1 MATVALA
8 EDRGIPSL
16 LLRGTDG
23 RTSETRHEEEHVTDP
38 ARLPFSRE
46 EYAARLDQVRRRMEA
61 TGIEVL
67 LTTVPE
73 NIVYLTGYS
82 SLGYF
87 TYQILIVSLA
97 EDPILLTRAINV
109 EKAQVDSCLR
119 LIESYRDTDDP
130 DAATYQVLERYRL
143 LGKRM
148 ANQDDAWFFS
158 VARYKKLRRRLG
170 VDDLPD
176 GTGIIE
182 HVRRMKS
189 SREIEYIREAGRYC
203 EAALSAAV
211 DAAVPGASENDVAAA
226 AYHAMYR
233 AGSEFLGHE
242 AQYAAGPAA
251 GLGFE
256 CARRRPIRK
265 DDVVYMEAGG
275 THNRYNCMLSR
286 TVIVGHPD
294 PKWIAM
300 AEASRDALEAAM
312 AAMRPGV
319 TSHEVDRAA
328 RAAIGKAGFARYL
341 THRTGYSIG
350 IGLPPD
356 WGEGRIISINE
367 NDPTVLEA
375 GMCFHLIPDLKVVHE
390 GGVVFSEAVV
400 VTERGHE
407 RLTSF
412 AREIFLR

>member
-1 MATVALA
+1 MSSEPATGQA
-8 EDRGIPSL
+8 E
-16 LLRGTDG
+16 
-23 RTSETRHEEEHVTDP
+23 
-38 ARLPFSRE
+38 LPFSRD
-46 EYAARLDQVRRRMEA
+46 EYAARLDRVRRRMEA
-61 TGIEVL
+61 AGIEVL

-82 SLGYF
+82 TLGYF
-87 TYQILIVSLA
+87 TYQVLILSLA
-97 EDPILLTRAINV
+97 EEPILLTRAINV

-119 LIESYRDTDDP
+119 LIEGYRDTEDP
-130 DAATYQVLERYRL
+130 DVATYRVLDRYRL
-143 LGKRM
+143 RSRRI

-158 VARYKKLRRRLG
+158 VARYKRLLSRLG
-170 VDDLPD
+170 VAELRD
-176 GTGIIE
+176 GSGIIE
-182 HVRRMKS
+182 HVRRVKS
-189 SREIEYIREAGRYC
+189 AREVDYIRQAGRYC
-203 EAALSAAV
+203 TAALRAAV
-211 DAAVPGASENDVAAA
+211 DAAVAGASENDVAAA

-242 AQYAAGPAA
+242 AQYVAGPAA

-286 TVIVGHPD
+286 TAMVGRPD

-300 AEASRDALEAAM
+300 AEASRDALNAAR
-312 AAMRPGV
+312 AAIRPGV

-328 RAAIGKAGFARYL
+328 RAAMERAGFAPYF

-356 WGEGRIISINE
+356 WGEGRLMSINE
-367 NDPTVLEA
+367 HDPTVLEA

-390 GGVVFSEAVV
+390 GGVVFSESVV
-400 VTERGHE
+400 VTEHGHE
-407 RLTSF
+407 LLTDF
-412 AREIFLR
+412 PQEIFFR